1 MDGIYYYTNK
11 FDADA
16 ALTNYQ
22 TYDGSYTL
30 ISTNALW
37 NGYRISNSSTGSSS
51 LLPNKTYIVGDLL
64 NSDGRYNVYPAS
76 ITYYGNVSDALNRVN
91 EIGTQSFTNPSFPI
105 EDWQLASIG
114 GFYQWRIA
122 ANSVGDSSQS
132 IIYPTGSQ
140 LLDTYILNWATYFV
154 YPVIPC
160 FLEGTTILC
169 QVDNVE
175 KYLPIETLRK
185 GTFVKTSR
193 DGFKKVELIGKGDLQ
208 NYDNEDRIENRLYK
222 CSPSRYPELTKDLFI
237 TGCHSIL
244 VDDITEKQR
253 EDLTKQLGQI
263 FVTDNKY
270 RLTASVDERAEP
282 WRSEGKYTIWHI
294 ALENP
299 DIKKNYGIY
308 ANGLLVET
316 CSINFL
322 KNRSNM
328 TLV

>member
-1 MDGIYYYTNK
+1 MAGIYYYATK
-11 FDADA
+11 EIADLGPGNEYA
-16 ALTNYQ
+16 YTT
-22 TYDGSYTL
+22 TYDIVATILNVPGF
-30 ISTNALW
+30 
-37 NGYRISNSSTGSSS
+37 RIASNSTVPP
-51 LLPNKTYIVGDLL
+51 LFPTKTYIPGDILSSSYL
-64 NSDGRYNVYPAS
+64 YNLYPAT

-91 EIGTQSFTNPSFPI
+91 EIGSQSITDDTLPPTT
-105 EDWQLASIG
+105 DWQLASIG

-122 ANSVGDSSQS
+122 SNSYTSENQS
-132 IIYPTGSQ
+132 LIYPVGFQ
-140 LLDTYILNWATYFV
+140 LDYSNGPNRAIYFV

-253 EDLTKQLGQI
+253 EDLIKQLGQI

-299 DIKKNYGIY
+299 DSKRNYGIY